1 MKIYSLLSVLKNQND
16 YVGKEALCKS
26 LGISQSSLRT
36 WIGEA
41 NSIGTKNGFNIRF
54 DKGKGYYLNI
64 ENEEL
69 FNIFLSKKDS
79 PFFSESMSKDQRIQ
93 TILFLLFQTN
103 DYISY
108 EKISGILN
116 VSKSTII
123 RDVRSVDEILKSD
136 DLSLNKK
143 AHFGIKIEGNEKRY
157 RESFSKHVL
166 QNNLFFKPI
175 EGIDQIVNKNEL
187 SELRSLI
194 KSSLG
199 ERNMFL
205 SDTAFENIVTHLEV
219 LIYRARRNNF
229 IENTNKY
236 EIDDNF
242 YKAASTTTK
251 WIEREYHVSIPESET
266 EFLAAQISGKIVS
279 DSINSNEKKQLEVEI
294 RKILSEI
301 DEEFLTETKEDEELV
316 SALVMHVFPLLNR
329 MYHNISLNNPL
340 IDEVYSAYANV
351 FLLAIKFSDHIKKTF
366 GFDISKDEVGYI
378 ALHFAAHFE
387 RKKNKA
393 IERFKKITVICTSG
407 GGSAQLIKL
416 KLQTL
421 FPKATVTTTSQS
433 AMESEPDADLIL
445 SSVPIDQDC
454 KVPIIY
460 IKELLDEDEIRRI
473 EEILVENAE
482 NTRNEYIVEDVSSLI
497 SKDLFYINPKGKDYF
512 DVLRFMCDDAARKGY
527 AVNSFYSSVEE
538 REKRFET
545 IYKNGIAGPHP
556 MAFDAYK
563 DSVSVSLFDPPLKY
577 KDREINIIFLINL
590 KKGHLSLHKKMSG
603 VIFKIIEDESLLRKL
618 VKCKSFEQ
626 FRHELRK
633 NAK

>member
-1 MKIYSLLSVLKNQND
+1 MCSPI
-16 YVGKEALCKS
+16 
-26 LGISQSSLRT
+26 
-36 WIGEA
+36 
-41 NSIGTKNGFNIRF
+41 TKNGFSIHF
-54 DKGKGYYLNI
+54 DKGKGYYLSV

-79 PFFSESMSKDQRIQ
+79 PFFSDSMSKDQRIQ
-93 TILFLLFQTN
+93 TILYLLFQSN

-108 EKISGILN
+108 EKISEILS

-123 RDVRSVDEILKSD
+123 RDVRTIEEILNED

-143 AHFGIKIEGNEKRY
+143 AHFGIKIEGNEKKY

-175 EGIDQIVNKNEL
+175 EGIDQIIDKDEL
-187 SELRSLI
+187 SQLRSLI
-194 KSSLG
+194 KSSFG
-199 ERNMFL
+199 KQNMFL

-219 LIYRARRNNF
+219 LIYRAKRNNF
-229 IENTNKY
+229 IENINKY
-236 EIDDNF
+236 EVDDDF
-242 YKAASTTTK
+242 YKAASLATK
-251 WIEREYHVSIPESET
+251 WIEKEFNVSIPESET

-279 DSINSNEKKQLEVEI
+279 DSINSNEKKHLEAEI

-387 RKKNKA
+387 RKKSRT

-416 KLQTL
+416 KLQSL
-421 FPKATVTTTSQS
+421 FPKATVTTTSLN
-433 AMESEPDADLIL
+433 AMEREPDADLIL
-445 SSVPIDQDC
+445 SSIPIEQES
-454 KVPIIY
+454 KVPIIH
-460 IKELLDEDEIRRI
+460 IKELLDENEVRRI

-482 NTRNEYIVEDVSSLI
+482 NTKNDYIAEDASSLI
-497 SKDLFYINPKGKDYF
+497 FKDLFYINPQGKDYF
-512 DVLRFMCDDAARKGY
+512 DILRFMCDDATKKGY
-527 AVNSFYSSVEE
+527 AGNSFYSSVEE

-556 MAFDAYK
+556 MVFDAYT
-563 DSVSVSLFDPPLKY
+563 DSVSVSLFDPPFKY
-577 KDREINIIFLINL
+577 RDREINIIFLINL

-603 VIFKIIEDESLLRKL
+603 VMFKIIEDESLLRKL

-626 FRHELRK
+626 FRHEFRK
-633 NAK
+633 IGK